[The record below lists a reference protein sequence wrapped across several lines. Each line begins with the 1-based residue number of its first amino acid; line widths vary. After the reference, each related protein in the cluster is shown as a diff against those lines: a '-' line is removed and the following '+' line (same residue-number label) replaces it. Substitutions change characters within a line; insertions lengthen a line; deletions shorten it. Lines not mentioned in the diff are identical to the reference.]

1 MNVKMKKLT
10 LVCALMGASA
20 TAVAADFSDGKT
32 VTADIELKRP
42 ATEITFDVVAT
53 PDLTTIQS
61 QNENTVLAT
70 AKAETKTSPLS
81 QLGLRWTPQL
91 AHQVIDSDMTIATI
105 EAENA
110 PEARLKMKIVSTSG
124 VLTQT
129 EARTETYLVGGATG
143 LIEANI
149 VKADSAQVQPG
160 KYKISLDSAVYNL

>member
-1 MNVKMKKLT
+1 MKKLT

-81 QLGLRWTPQL
+81 PAGPAL
-91 AHQVIDSDMTIATI
+91 DAT
-105 EAENA
+105 AGA
-110 PEARLKMKIVSTSG
+110 SG
-124 VLTQT
+124 H
-129 EARTETYLVGGATG
+129 RFGHDHRDHRG
-143 LIEANI
+143 
-149 VKADSAQVQPG
+149 
-160 KYKISLDSAVYNL
+160 